1 MKRELRQRLAV
12 MLMGVAA
19 ALVALTVVSLLQ
31 ARACAAVEGRWIA
44 AARHCELPLRGA
56 PSDRWA
62 WLLGALAGALTL
74 VVLWRTWTFFA
85 TRAARRGTLAP

>member
-1 MKRELRQRLAV
+1 

-19 ALVALTVVSLLQ
+19 ALVALSVVTLLQ
-31 ARACAAVEGRWIA
+31 ARACAKAGGHWIP
-44 AARHCELPLRGA
+44 AARHCENPLRGT
-56 PSDRWA
+56 PSEWSA

-85 TRAARRGTLAP
+85 TRAARGGGRGA